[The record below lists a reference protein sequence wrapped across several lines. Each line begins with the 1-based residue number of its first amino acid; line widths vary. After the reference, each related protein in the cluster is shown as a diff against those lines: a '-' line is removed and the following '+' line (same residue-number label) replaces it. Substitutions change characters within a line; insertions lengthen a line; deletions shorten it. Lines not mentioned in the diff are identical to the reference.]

1 MTAMWTNIKTN
12 QVALTIFILAF
23 GVIRTQLALLTAIV
37 VALATA
43 YGAIMILHSSPRPFP
58 ILGSLHLM
66 HGYRIAYAAFSKLT
80 REYGNVF
87 SMKLGSSWCVVVND
101 TKTIKEVLITKGAH
115 FDGRPNLKRFAFL
128 FGGDKENSLAFAN
141 NSDEQKT

>member
-43 YGAIMILHSSPRPFP
+43 YGAIMILHSSPRPGAPGPSPFP

-66 HGYRIAYAAFSKLT
+66 NGYRVSYVYQFLHNIKIGLYYRHSYL
-80 REYGNVF
+80 EYEITIQ
-87 SMKLGSSWCVVVND
+87 MKSA
-101 TKTIKEVLITKGAH
+101 I
-115 FDGRPNLKRFAFL
+115 F
-128 FGGDKENSLAFAN
+128 
-141 NSDEQKT
+141 